1 MKSNLDELASI
12 LRNKYG
18 LSSPELRILGLLIK
32 GATRKEI
39 ADNLNL
45 SVHTVDTHL
54 TSGYRKLGVRNEA
67 EAVGRVLAHLIPPV
81 VGNVLC

>member
-1 MKSNLDELASI
+1 MKTYSYQLASI

-18 LSSPELRILGLLIK
+18 LSSPELKILGLIIR

-39 ADNLNL
+39 ADNLIL

-54 TSGYRKLGVRNEA
+54 TSSYRKLGVRNEA
-67 EAVGRVLAHLIPPV
+67 EAVGKVLGHLIPPLA
-81 VGNVLC
+81 GNLLC